1 MILTLLYF
9 LTSFSIWIQAIFVSS
24 IDELQPLIDEVSVR
38 RAIKSASF
46 VLQAIVFLRTGKY
59 VRLQKDLREMVQED
73 EKVIV
78 DTFVS
83 LKNGAEIQFDE
94 MSEVLFLWAKKWI

>member
-1 MILTLLYF
+1 
-9 LTSFSIWIQAIFVSS
+9 
-24 IDELQPLIDEVSVR
+24 
-38 RAIKSASF
+38 
-46 VLQAIVFLRTGKY
+46 
-59 VRLQKDLREMVQED
+59 MVQED